1 MGGPETFRRRER
13 EMEGHQNAAKQ
24 PQKKKRRRASSK
36 LTLLILAVLL
46 IGIVVQLR
54 AVRTQIEE
62 AEAQQAAYTER
73 LAQLKEENAKLAED
87 IANSGDPSLIEDI
100 ARNELGMVSEGEKVF
115 RFQ

>member
-1 MGGPETFRRRER
+1 M
-13 EMEGHQNAAKQ
+13 
-24 PQKKKRRRASSK
+24 
-36 LTLLILAVLL
+36 LL
-46 IGIVVQLR
+46 IGIVAQLR
-54 AVRTQIEE
+54 AVRMQIEE

-87 IANSGDPSLIEDI
+87 IANSSDPSLIEDI

>member
-1 MGGPETFRRRER
+1 
-13 EMEGHQNAAKQ
+13 MEGHQNAAKQ

-73 LAQLKEENAKLAED
+73 LAQLKEENAKLEED
-87 IANSGDPSLIEDI
+87 IANSGDPALIEDI